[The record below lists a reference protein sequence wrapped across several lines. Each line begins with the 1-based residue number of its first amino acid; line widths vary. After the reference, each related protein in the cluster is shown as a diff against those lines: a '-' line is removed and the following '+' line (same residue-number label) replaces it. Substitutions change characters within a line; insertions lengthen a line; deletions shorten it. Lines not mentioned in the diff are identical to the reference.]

1 MDFGLTER
9 GIAQARETAEV
20 LAAEGVQRLLASP
33 LKRAWQTAEIIGAR
47 LGLESEPE
55 PDLQEYDVGAISGLS
70 APQIR
75 EKFPEIVASWQ
86 KGIRPAFPGAE
97 DRDVFHARVHGTLE
111 RLRKKD
117 ETSVLVTHGGV
128 VISVCYAVLGI
139 DVNRRGLL
147 EAANCGITEVTVD
160 RGGRLVLNRMNDTC
174 HLDGM
179 VTVVDRG

>member
-1 MDFGLTER
+1 
-9 GIAQARETAEV
+9 
-20 LAAEGVQRLLASP
+20 
-33 LKRAWQTAEIIGAR
+33 
-47 LGLESEPE
+47 
-55 PDLQEYDVGAISGLS
+55 
-70 APQIR
+70 
-75 EKFPEIVASWQ
+75 
-86 KGIRPAFPGAE
+86 
-97 DRDVFHARVHGTLE
+97 
-111 RLRKKD
+111 
-117 ETSVLVTHGGV
+117 V